1 LLVNVVD
8 RMNQDAATQKVDHA
22 AHSCVPVPSR
32 EDREHAYHTSHGPEN
47 DGSHVMMGGM
57 LLETCG
63 EDQNLVGQDRQED
76 GKGTESW
83 EENDEK
89 DGRER
94 WDEKAGVEHD

>member
-1 LLVNVVD
+1 
-8 RMNQDAATQKVDHA
+8 
-22 AHSCVPVPSR
+22 
-32 EDREHAYHTSHGPEN
+32 
-47 DGSHVMMGGM
+47 MMGGM